1 MLQQSIEDSR
11 SWISILSRRTTAI
24 RVERIVSVSTRS
36 TQYHGTSS
44 DSAVRHGLQ
53 LGSDRKID
61 RRSVLG
67 GTRIGFSFN
76 VLFTAAYLVS
86 GLPRG

>member
-1 MLQQSIEDSR
+1 MEP
-11 SWISILSRRTTAI
+11 
-24 RVERIVSVSTRS
+24 V
-36 TQYHGTSS
+36 S